1 MPEGSYL
8 YCDVSLPVPVDQLFT
23 YSLPET
29 LRHRV
34 QPGSRLV
41 VPFGPRKLTGVI
53 LRCHDD
59 PPSMAAREALRLI
72 DSAPVLGAEL
82 LALGRWIAGY
92 YCAPLGDVLR
102 GMLPLASEI
111 RRGKVWSLTDAGR
124 DAARQ
129 LLLDSAPD
137 DPVAQILRMLEK
149 RPLSATYLAKSLP
162 LADKAIRSLER
173 KGFIVVEQVQT
184 ERDPLRAPAG
194 RLRVELAD
202 ATPDAPAAPAPPG
215 AAAPVA
221 PAPPAA
227 PDPPAAP
234 AAPAPLAA
242 QDAPAAPASRAAPDA
257 PAPPAAPDAPAAT
270 AKLNKPERELLAFL
284 ELHPGSHNLKDL
296 EGTVVNSSAA
306 ARSLAR
312 KGLVSLKPET
322 LAMTAAAVRVRH
334 SLNPAQQAAYDRIA
348 EAIRANRYQ
357 TFLLHGVTG
366 SGKTEVYLN
375 AIEAALAEGRSALL
389 LVPEIALTPAMA
401 GQFFARFGDRVAIL
415 HSAFTDVERT
425 EQWRRIRSGA
435 AQVVVGTRSGVF
447 APVRNLGLIVVD
459 EEHDGSYKQEE
470 NPRYNGRDVAIVRA
484 QAAGAAVVLGS
495 ATPSLESR
503 YNAEREKYT
512 LLELPGRI
520 EERPMPAVELLDMR
534 QEFLETRQQATFS
547 RKLVEAI
554 GVRLENGEQTIV
566 LLNRRGFSSF
576 VACRACGERVE
587 CVNCSL
593 TLTFHKRDRR
603 LLCHYCGYA
612 AKVPSVCPKCQS
624 EHIYFLGLGSEKVE
638 EELHRSFP
646 TARIARLDRDT
657 VTGKRQYETI
667 LQDFREGNYDV
678 LVGTQM
684 IAKGHDIPNVT
695 LVGVVSADI
704 GLGMPDFRA
713 AERTFQLLT
722 QVAGRAG
729 RGSVPGMVLI
739 QTINPDHY
747 AVRLA
752 AAQDYQAFYEKEL
765 HFRRMMHYPPFSAMA
780 NVLVRAEKKEM
791 AMRMSS
797 ELGLLIMPAPEK
809 LRIMGPAEAPVPR
822 LKNEYRYQ
830 FLVKA
835 ASRKTLNELLQRIRA
850 FALENKWGATALV
863 IDVDPLTLM

>member
-1 MPEGSYL
+1 MPEGYYL
-8 YCDVSLPVPVDQLFT
+8 FCDVSLPVPIDQPFT
-23 YSLPET
+23 YALPET

-34 QPGSRLV
+34 QAGCRLV
-41 VPFGPRKLTGVI
+41 VPFGSRKMTGVI
-53 LRCHDD
+53 LRCHDH
-59 PPSMAAREALRLI
+59 PPAMATREALRLV
-72 DSAPVLGAEL
+72 DAVPVLDSEL
-82 LALGRWIAGY
+82 LGLGRWIAGY

-102 GMLPLASEI
+102 GMLPLAAEM
-111 RRGKVWSLTDAGR
+111 RHGKIWSLTDSGR

-129 LLLDSAPD
+129 LLLDAAPD
-137 DPVAQILRMLEK
+137 DPVAQILHMLEK
-149 RPLSATYLAKSLP
+149 RPLSQAYLAKALP
-162 LADKAIRSLER
+162 LADKAMRSLER
-173 KGFIVVEQVQT
+173 KGFIVVEQVEMT
-184 ERDPLRAPAG
+184 RDPLRAPSE
-194 RLRVELAD
+194 RLRVELS
-202 ATPDAPAAPAPPG
+202 G
-215 AAAPVA
+215 VA
-221 PAPPAA
+221 G
-227 PDPPAAP
+227 D
-234 AAPAPLAA
+234 
-242 QDAPAAPASRAAPDA
+242 
-257 PAPPAAPDAPAAT
+257 
-270 AKLNKPERELLAFL
+270 AKLNKPERELRAFL
-284 ELHPGSHNLKDL
+284 ELHPGSHNLKEL
-296 EGTVVNSSAA
+296 EGTVRNASLA
-306 ARSLAR
+306 ARSLGR
-312 KGLVSLKPET
+312 KGLVTLKPET
-322 LAMTAAAVRVRH
+322 VVVGSGWMRAPHT
-334 SLNPAQQAAYDRIA
+334 LNAAQQVACGEIA
-348 EAIRANRYQ
+348 SSIRAHRFQ

-375 AIEAALAEGRSALL
+375 SIEVAVAEGRGALL

-401 GQFFARFGDRVAIL
+401 GQFFGRFGDRVAIL
-415 HSAFTDVERT
+415 HSAFTDLERS

-435 AQVVVGTRSGVF
+435 ASVVVGTRSGVF

-470 NPRYNGRDVAIVRA
+470 TPRYHGRDVAIVRA
-484 QAAGAAVVLGS
+484 QAAGTCVVLGS

-503 YNAEREKYT
+503 YNAERGKYR
-512 LLELPGRI
+512 LVELPARI
-520 EERPMPAVELLDMR
+520 EERPMPAVELIDMR

-547 RKLVEAI
+547 RKLIDAI
-554 GVRLENGEQTIV
+554 GARLENGEQTIV

-576 VACRACGERVE
+576 VACRACGERVQ
-587 CVNCSL
+587 CANCSL
-593 TLTFHKRDRR
+593 TLTYHKRDRR

-612 AKVPSVCPKCQS
+612 EKVPSICPKCAS
-624 EHIYFLGLGSEKVE
+624 DHIYFLGVGSEKVE
-638 EELHRSFP
+638 EELHRAFP
-646 TARIARLDRDT
+646 AARIARLDRDT

-667 LQDFREGNYDV
+667 LQDFRDGHFDI

-695 LVGVVSADI
+695 LVGVISADI

-729 RGSVPGMVLI
+729 RGSVPGIVLI

-747 AVRLA
+747 AVRMA

-797 ELGLLIMPAPEK
+797 ELGLLLSPPPEK
-809 LRIMGPAEAPVPR
+809 LKIMGPAEAPVPR

-835 ASRKTLNELLQRIRA
+835 SSRKALNELLGRVRA
-850 FALENKWGATALV
+850 FALERKWGATALV